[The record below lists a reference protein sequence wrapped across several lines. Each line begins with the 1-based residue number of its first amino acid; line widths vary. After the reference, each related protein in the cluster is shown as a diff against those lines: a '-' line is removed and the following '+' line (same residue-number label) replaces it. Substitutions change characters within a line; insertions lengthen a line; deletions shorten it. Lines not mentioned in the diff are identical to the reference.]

1 MTFSTPNT
9 ALLSRSEISRRA
21 ILGMIDPFVSTKVRD
36 GGISYGLTE
45 TGYDLRLSSIDF
57 RLITGNLDKPIDPLN
72 FDAGRETTRLPLQE
86 DDNGLYF
93 VMPPHSYALGVAV
106 EKLVMPNDVLAIAVG
121 KSTYARVGVIA
132 NITPIEPGWHGYLTL
147 EFCNGSNAP
156 VRLYAN
162 KGIVQLLFYHCET
175 GVAYNGKYQGQA
187 NRVTPACGD

>member
-1 MTFSTPNT
+1 MTLSSPHT

-72 FDAGRETTRLPLQE
+72 FDVGRETTRLPLQE
-86 DDNGLYF
+86 DNNGLYF
-93 VMPPHSYALGVAV
+93 VMPPNSYALGVAV

-132 NITPIEPGWHGYLTL
+132 NVTPVEPGWHGYLTL
-147 EFCNGSNAP
+147 EFANASESS
-156 VRLYAN
+156 VRLYAD

-175 GVAYNGKYQGQA
+175 AVAYNGKYQGQA
-187 NRVTPACGD
+187 NRVTPALGD